1 MLMQMFLQTLSLL
14 GAVSILAAFIA
25 LQRRWWTSERPAYL
39 WLNLVGAV
47 LLGIVAIADRRAG
60 FIVVEAVWVAVTL
73 HLLLRLAGRSDASA
87 EP

>member
-1 MLMQMFLQTLSLL
+1 MQMFLQTLSLL

-25 LQRRWWTSERPAYL
+25 LQKRWWTSERPAYL

-47 LLGIVAIADRRAG
+47 LLGIVAIADRRVG
-60 FIVVEAVWVAVTL
+60 FIVVEAVWAAVTL
-73 HLLLRLAGRSDASA
+73 HSLLRLAGRSDASA

>member
-1 MLMQMFLQTLSLL
+1 MQVFLQTLSLL

-25 LQRRWWTSERPAYL
+25 LQQRWWTRERPGYL
-39 WLNLVGAV
+39 WLNLIGAV

-60 FIVVEAVWVAVTL
+60 FIVVEAVWAAVTL
-73 HLLLRLAGRSDASA
+73 HSLLRLAGRSDASA